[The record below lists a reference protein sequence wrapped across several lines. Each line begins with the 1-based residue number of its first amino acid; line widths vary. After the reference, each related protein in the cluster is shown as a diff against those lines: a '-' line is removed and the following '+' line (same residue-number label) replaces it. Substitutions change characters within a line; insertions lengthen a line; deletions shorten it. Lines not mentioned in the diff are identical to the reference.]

1 VNPATVDDA
10 GPASPQARRAALF
23 AGHPPVLTARATGG
37 TIRLRPPRPADI
49 DAIMAACVEAEA
61 VRWTTVPHPYARSDA
76 EFFVGDYSAG
86 RWARG
91 EAAVFA
97 LADARD
103 AYVGSMELR
112 ITARD
117 PAVGDVGYLVAAPA
131 RGRGYAPAALRA
143 MCGWGFEAL
152 GLARI
157 EWWAYV
163 GNDAS
168 RRAVEKAGFTV
179 EGLCRSAMAHRG
191 ERRDAWFGALLPE
204 DVADGGPD
212 GGPDGGSDGVAEDV
226 ADGGERA
233 G

>member
-1 VNPATVDDA
+1 VSPVTVENARPD
-10 GPASPQARRAALF
+10 PPQAPRAAVF
-23 AGHPPVLTARATGG
+23 AGRPPVLTAEAAGG
-37 TIRLRPPRPADI
+37 SVRLRAPRPTDI
-49 DAIMAACVEAEA
+49 DAIMAACVETEA
-61 VRWTTVPHPYARSDA
+61 VKWTAVPHPYTRADA
-76 EFFVGDYSAG
+76 EYFVGDYSAG
-86 RWARG
+86 RWERG

-97 LADARD
+97 LADAQD

-143 MCGWGFEAL
+143 MCAWGFEAL

-163 GNDAS
+163 GNDSS
-168 RRAVEKAGFTV
+168 RRVVEKAGFTI

-191 ERRDAWFGALLPE
+191 ERHDAWFGALLPG
-204 DVADGGPD
+204 DLAVGRPGGM
-212 GGPDGGSDGVAEDV
+212 GTG
-226 ADGGERA
+226 
-233 G
+233 